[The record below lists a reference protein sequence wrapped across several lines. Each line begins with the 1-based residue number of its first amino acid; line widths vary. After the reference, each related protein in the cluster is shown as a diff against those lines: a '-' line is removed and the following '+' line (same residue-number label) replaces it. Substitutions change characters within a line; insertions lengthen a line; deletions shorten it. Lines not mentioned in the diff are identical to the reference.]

1 MKKICFLTVVF
12 LFTVN
17 TNAIAQKI
25 ISKKTNSKASVLST
39 NELLQGKWQSLDDN
53 TFVITFDKNKTNLF
67 NDCGENNCATFSL

>member
-25 ISKKTNSKASVLST
+25 ILFKN
-39 NELLQGKWQSLDDN
+39 QSLVN
-53 TFVITFDKNKTNLF
+53 ILGF
-67 NDCGENNCATFSL
+67 N